1 MKKKSKKI
9 IRINRNRRKFLKL
22 IAFGGISLLAMKFFG
37 GKALALASS
46 ASAKSAGSSK
56 KGRAKE
62 VAETGSGSS
71 VSGKDISMVENDN
84 GVVFVDRRTGEEIF
98 ILEKD

>member
-22 IAFGGISLLAMKFFG
+22 IAFGGVSLLAMKFFG
-37 GKALALASS
+37 SKALALASS
-46 ASAKSAGSSK
+46 ASAKSASSSK
-56 KGRAKE
+56 KDRAKQ
-62 VAETGSGSS
+62 VAETDNSS
-71 VSGKDISMVENDN
+71 VSGKDINMVENDN